1 MISTSEFEKG
11 MVIEV
16 DGEPYLIL
24 DYQFV
29 KPGKGTAFVRTTLK
43 HVKNKK
49 VIEKSFRSQE
59 RFEELD
65 LDYKKV
71 NYLYSDRQNSVFIDK
86 NNQRISVPLE
96 ITREKIPYLKPQ
108 TEVQLVYLEDELIDV
123 KIPVKVTLKVKEAP
137 PAVKGDTVTGATK
150 TVTLET
156 GLKINVPIF
165 IKEGEEIIVNTETGQ
180 YVERA

>member
-1 MISTSEFEKG
+1 MVSTSEFKKG

-16 DGEPYLIL
+16 GGEPYLIL

-43 HVKNKK
+43 HVKTKK
-49 VIEKSFRSQE
+49 VLEKSFRSQE

-71 NYLYSDRQNSVFIDK
+71 SYLYSDRQNSVFLDK

-96 ITREKIPYLKPQ
+96 MTREKIPYLKSKS
-108 TEVQLVYLEDELIDV
+108 EVQLVYLEDELIDV
-123 KIPVKVTLKVKEAP
+123 KIPIKIALKVVEAP
-137 PAVKGDTVTGATK
+137 PAIKGDTVTGATK

-165 IKEGEEIIVNTETGQ
+165 IKEGEEIMVNTETNE